1 MSILPRLT
9 AIYRNAGLHPLTG
22 HSSKHMYD
30 WTDAPFTRFFD
41 GNGIVGCAGLSLF
54 EIMFMEPLRDFIDP
68 KSILVIGNAH
78 GWSTLALA
86 LIFPNARIVGIDP
99 DEGGVELTNRLAKAN
114 GLSIEVITAFS
125 PDGVKPA
132 CAAHLPGPVDLT
144 LIDALHTNDAIKV
157 DFAAAAEVSSAD
169 AFYLFHDVINW
180 RMTAGL
186 KDIQQS
192 SGLDARILTRTPSG
206 MAAVY
211 REVSPE
217 LQAYLG
223 CFTDNMELLAAYR
236 NMIRNTFSA
245 DVFGEAIAS

>member
-1 MSILPRLT
+1 MSILPKLNE
-9 AIYRNAGLHPLTG
+9 IYRSAGLHPLTG

-30 WTDAPFTRFFD
+30 WMDAPFTRFFD
-41 GNGIVGCAGLSLF
+41 GAGIVGCAGLSLY
-54 EIMFMEPLRDFIDP
+54 EIMFLEPLRSFIDP

-78 GWSTLALA
+78 GWSTIALA
-86 LIFPNARIVGIDP
+86 LIFPQAKIVAIDP
-99 DEGGVELTNRLAKAN
+99 DQGGVDLTNRLAKAN
-114 GLSIEVITAFS
+114 GLSIEVVTAFS

-132 CAAHLPGPVDLT
+132 CATHLPGAVDLT
-144 LIDALHTNDAIKV
+144 LIDALHTNEAIKV
-157 DFAAAAEVSSAD
+157 DFAAAAEVSAPN
-169 AFYLFHDVINW
+169 ALYLFHDVINW

-192 SGLDARILTRTPSG
+192 SGLNARILTRTPSG

-211 REVSPE
+211 RDVSPE
-217 LQAYLG
+217 LQAYLD

-236 NMIRNTFSA
+236 TMIRNSFSA

>member
-1 MSILPRLT
+1 MSILPKLND
-9 AIYRNAGLHPLTG
+9 IYRNAGLHPLTG

-41 GNGIVGCAGLSLF
+41 GSGIVGCAGLSLY
-54 EIMFMEPLRDFIDP
+54 EIMFMEPLGGFIDP

-78 GWSTLALA
+78 GWSTIALA
-86 LIFPNARIVGIDP
+86 LIFPKAKIVAIDP

-114 GLSIEVITAFS
+114 GLSIEVVTAYS
-125 PDGVKPA
+125 PGGVKPA
-132 CAAHLPGPVDLT
+132 CAAHLESDVDLT
-144 LIDALHTNDAIKV
+144 LIDALHTNEAIKV
-157 DFAAAAEVSSAD
+157 DFGAAAEVSAEN
-169 AFYLFHDVINW
+169 AVYLFHDVINW

-186 KDIQQS
+186 KDIQQT
-192 SGLDARILTRTPSG
+192 SGLNARILTRTPSG

-211 REVSPE
+211 REISPE
-217 LQAYLG
+217 FQAYLD

-236 NMIRNTFSA
+236 TMIRNTFSA

>member
-1 MSILPRLT
+1 LSILPKLNE
-9 AIYRNAGLHPLTG
+9 IYRSAGLHPLTG

-30 WTDAPFTRFFD
+30 WMDAPFTRFFD
-41 GNGIVGCAGLSLF
+41 GAGIVGCAGLSLY
-54 EIMFMEPLRDFIDP
+54 EIMFLEPLRSLIDP

-78 GWSTLALA
+78 GWSTIALA
-86 LIFPNARIVGIDP
+86 LIFPQAKIVAIDP
-99 DEGGVELTNRLAKAN
+99 DQGGVDLTNRLAKAN
-114 GLSIEVITAFS
+114 GLSIEVVTAFS

-132 CAAHLPGPVDLT
+132 CATHLPGAVDLT
-144 LIDALHTNDAIKV
+144 LIDALHTNEAIKV
-157 DFAAAAEVSSAD
+157 DFAAAAEVSAPN
-169 AFYLFHDVINW
+169 ALYLFHDVINW

-192 SGLDARILTRTPSG
+192 SGLNARILTRTPSG

-211 REVSPE
+211 RDVSPE
-217 LQAYLG
+217 LQAYLD

-236 NMIRNTFSA
+236 TMIRNSFSA